1 MGNATWVISLV
12 AIPCGSHPT
21 NPIPQTLGSS
31 LHPRC
36 YEPNHE
42 PIRRPIARVWH
53 SYACRAEVKQDI
65 PDTSECLSSVGGIPH
80 CAHINGA
87 LDTIEPWYERQLLFV
102 ALRSLCHGTLQ
113 WHRRPGLL
121 TQDAKGSKGPTFEK
135 SITFGAWSAPLSPM
149 HSANIPDPCG
159 GLLVG
164 LRCQPHIRPFRPAKA
179 ADPSKRASYVMVDT
193 SQVLTYRPCQESGY
207 ATQSGRGSR
216 TSKMGPPPSLWR
228 FLRPD
233 HSVQSV
239 AEFESVGR
247 PRTFRYWSTPSYGLT
262 HGLQAATLMKRMREM
277 EKMARR
283 LFADSVPSSRKRRPL
298 LTRKKCRRLKPAL
311 RW

>member
-1 MGNATWVISLV
+1 MAPPSWAV
-12 AIPCGSHPT
+12 
-21 NPIPQTLGSS
+21 NPG
-31 LHPRC
+31 RC
-36 YEPNHE
+36 
-42 PIRRPIARVWH
+42 
-53 SYACRAEVKQDI
+53 
-65 PDTSECLSSVGGIPH
+65 
-80 CAHINGA
+80 
-87 LDTIEPWYERQLLFV
+87 
-102 ALRSLCHGTLQ
+102 
-113 WHRRPGLL
+113 
-121 TQDAKGSKGPTFEK
+121 AKGSKGPTFEK

-149 HSANIPDPCG
+149 HSANIPDPCD

-247 PRTFRYWSTPSYGLT
+247 PRTFRYWSTPSYGLA

-283 LFADSVPSSRKRRPL
+283 LLADSVPSSRKRRPL